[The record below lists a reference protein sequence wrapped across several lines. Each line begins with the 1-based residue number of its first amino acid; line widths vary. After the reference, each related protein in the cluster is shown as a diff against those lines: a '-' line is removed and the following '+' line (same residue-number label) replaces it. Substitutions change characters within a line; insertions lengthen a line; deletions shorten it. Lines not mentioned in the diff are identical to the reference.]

1 MTGTSRA
8 LAFSAALVAGIA
20 GLALALAADGAGF
33 PLLLLALAI
42 VVGVVFEPRYRSG
55 RIVPDAELV
64 DWQRTGEKFVDTET
78 GRTLEVWTDP
88 LTGAR
93 CYAPLGHDPRAI
105 EHDAPARLTRTK

>member
-20 GLALALAADGAGF
+20 GLALALTADGAGI
-33 PLLLLALAI
+33 PLLVLAVAI
-42 VVGVVFEPRYRSG
+42 VVGVVFEPRYRNG
-55 RIVPDAELV
+55 RMVPDAEFV

-78 GRTLEVWTDP
+78 GRTLEVWSDP

-93 CYAPLGHDPRAI
+93 RYAPLGHDPQAI
-105 EHDAPARLTRTK
+105 ADDPRRRG

>member
-8 LAFSAALVAGIA
+8 LAFAAALVAGIA
-20 GLALALAADGAGF
+20 GLALALTADGAGI

-55 RIVPDAELV
+55 RSVPDARIVE
-64 DWQRTGEKFVDTET
+64 WQRTGEKFIDTET
-78 GRTLEVWTDP
+78 GRTLEVWCDP

-93 CYAPLGHDPRAI
+93 RYAPLGHDPRVI
-105 EHDAPARLTRTK
+105 EDEARRRG

>member
-8 LAFSAALVAGIA
+8 LAFSAAFIAGIA
-20 GLALALAADGAGF
+20 GLALALMADGAGV

-55 RIVPDAELV
+55 RVVPDAELV
-64 DWQRTGEKFVDTET
+64 DWQPTGEKFVDPET
-78 GRTLEVWTDP
+78 GETLEVWSDP

-93 CYAPLGHDPRAI
+93 RYAPLGSHPQAI
-105 EHDAPARLTRTK
+105 EGGARRFG